1 MLLTPPDPNPAVGRS
16 DEADV
21 THSLRADA
29 RRNRARIL
37 DTARAQI
44 IEHGPNVGMS
54 EIANAAGLAVGTLY
68 RHFPTKT
75 HLVEAVITEQIERFA
90 DAAEVAC
97 ARVEAGSAASEELLV
112 FMRGVIET
120 AADNG
125 ALKVAA
131 QTLGTEFTCPP
142 AAVRGTAALRKII
155 AAGQESG
162 SVREDLTATDLY
174 LLVATGP
181 LDHPRHTRERWLELI
196 RPGLLQ

>member
-1 MLLTPPDPNPAVGRS
+1 MLLTPPDRNPAVGRS

-75 HLVEAVITEQIERFA
+75 DLVEAVITEQIERLV
-90 DAAEVAC
+90 DAAEA
-97 ARVEAGSAASEELLV
+97 AWSRVETGSAASEELFV
-112 FMRGVIET
+112 FVRGVIEA
-120 AADNG
+120 AADNR

-131 QTLGTEFTCPP
+131 QALGTEFACPP
-142 AAVRGTAALRKII
+142 AAARGTVALRKII
-155 AAGQESG
+155 AAGQDTG
-162 SVREDLTATDLY
+162 SVREDLTVTDLY

-181 LDHPRHTRERWLELI
+181 LDHPKQTRERWLELI
-196 RPGLLQ
+196 RPGLLP